1 MANNPN
7 PPPLQSPRPTWARR
21 LYRSLARLCAIV
33 GLITILAIATPLVHW
48 WAIAT
53 AGPIEQPKGD
63 VLIVLS
69 AARDQNGGMSFSS
82 YWRARQAV
90 DAWRAGGFT
99 KVVVSGARVSAIT
112 QFLIAEGVPS
122 DAILVEG
129 ASTSTHQNAI
139 NTARLIQNMP
149 GKRVLLTSDFHMF
162 RALRTFRKAGVDAA
176 PMAVPDAIRNSEEWG
191 GRFSVLQ
198 NLILEN
204 LKIVDYKIHGWI

>member
-1 MANNPN
+1 MSNNSN
-7 PPPLQSPRPTWARR
+7 SLRTPRSTWMRR
-21 LYRSLARLCAIV
+21 LYRTTVRLCAII
-33 GLITILAIATPLVHW
+33 GLITILTITTPLVHW
-48 WAIAT
+48 WAIASS
-53 AGPIEQPKGD
+53 GPIEQPKGD
-63 VLIVLS
+63 ILIVLS

-90 DAWRAGGFT
+90 DAWKSGGFIR
-99 KVVVSGARVSAIT
+99 VVVSGARVSGIT
-112 QFLIAEGVPS
+112 QFLIAEGVPPDS
-122 DAILVEG
+122 ILVEG
-129 ASTSTHQNAI
+129 ASTSTRQNAI

-149 GKRVLLTSDFHMF
+149 GKRVLLTSDFHMY

>member
-1 MANNPN
+1 MSDSPN
-7 PPPLQSPRPTWARR
+7 TTAIKSPRSSWMRR
-21 LYRSLARLCAIV
+21 IYRSIKGLCTFI
-33 GLITILAIATPLVHW
+33 GLVTVLAITTPLVHW
-48 WAIAT
+48 WAIASS
-53 AGPIEQPKGD
+53 GPVEQPKGD
-63 VLIVLS
+63 ILIVLS

-90 DAWRAGGFT
+90 DAWKSGGFT

-122 DAILVEG
+122 DSIIIEG

-149 GKRVLLTSDFHMF
+149 GKRVLLTSDFHMY
-162 RALRTFRKAGVDAA
+162 RALRTFRKAGIDAA

-204 LKIVDYKIHGWI
+204 LKIIDYKIHGWI

>member
-1 MANNPN
+1 M
-7 PPPLQSPRPTWARR
+7 
-21 LYRSLARLCAIV
+21 
-33 GLITILAIATPLVHW
+33 
-48 WAIAT
+48 
-53 AGPIEQPKGD
+53 GPIEQPKGD
-63 VLIVLS
+63 ILIVLS

-90 DAWRAGGFT
+90 DAWKSGGFT

-112 QFLIAEGVPS
+112 QFLIAEGVPPDS
-122 DAILVEG
+122 IVVEG

-149 GKRVLLTSDFHMF
+149 GKRVLLTSDFHMY
-162 RALRTFRKAGVDAA
+162 RALRTFRKAGIDAA

>member
-7 PPPLQSPRPTWARR
+7 TPSPQDQTWPRK
-21 LYRSLARLCAIV
+21 LYRSLARPFAIAGV
-33 GLITILAIATPLVHW
+33 ITILAITTPLVHW

-53 AGPIEQPKGD
+53 TGPIDQPKGD
-63 VLIVLS
+63 ILIVLS

-90 DAWRAGGFT
+90 DAWKSGGFT

-112 QFLIAEGVPS
+112 QYLIAEGIPS
-122 DAILVEG
+122 DAILVES

-139 NTARLIQNMP
+139 NTARLIQNLP
-149 GKRVLLTSDFHMF
+149 GKRVLLTSDFHMY
-162 RALRTFRKAGVDAA
+162 RALRTFRKAGVEAA
-176 PMAVPDAIRNSEEWG
+176 PMAVPDAVRNSEEWG

>member
-1 MANNPN
+1 MSN
-7 PPPLQSPRPTWARR
+7 SPTSIQTPRSSRMRR
-21 LYRSLARLCAIV
+21 LYRTTVRLCAII
-33 GLITILAIATPLVHW
+33 GLITILTLTTPLVHW
-48 WAIAT
+48 WAIASS
-53 AGPIEQPKGD
+53 GPIEQPKGD
-63 VLIVLS
+63 ILIVLS

-90 DAWRAGGFT
+90 DAWKSGGFIR
-99 KVVVSGARVSAIT
+99 VVVSGARVSGIT
-112 QFLIAEGVPS
+112 QFLIAEGVPPDS
-122 DAILVEG
+122 ILVEG
-129 ASTSTHQNAI
+129 ASTSTRQNAI

-149 GKRVLLTSDFHMF
+149 GKRVLLTSDFHMY

>member
-1 MANNPN
+1 MSNSLTSLPT
-7 PPPLQSPRPTWARR
+7 PRPTWIRR
-21 LYRSLARLCAIV
+21 ISRSIV
-33 GLITILAIATPLVHW
+33 GLCTIVGLVTILAITTPLVHW
-48 WAIAT
+48 WAIASM
-53 AGPIEQPKGD
+53 GPIEQPKGD
-63 VLIVLS
+63 ILIVLS

-90 DAWRAGGFT
+90 DAWKSGGFT

-112 QFLIAEGVPS
+112 QFLIAEGVPPDS
-122 DAILVEG
+122 IVVEG

-149 GKRVLLTSDFHMF
+149 GKRVLLTSDFHMY
-162 RALRTFRKAGVDAA
+162 RALRTFRKAGIDAA

>member
-1 MANNPN
+1 MSNS
-7 PPPLQSPRPTWARR
+7 PPSIQTPRSSRMRR
-21 LYRSLARLCAIV
+21 LYRTTVRLCAII
-33 GLITILAIATPLVHW
+33 GLITILTLTTPLVHW
-48 WAIAT
+48 WAIASS
-53 AGPIEQPKGD
+53 GPIEQPKGD
-63 VLIVLS
+63 ILIVLS

-90 DAWRAGGFT
+90 DAWKSGGFIR
-99 KVVVSGARVSAIT
+99 VVVSGARVSGIT
-112 QFLIAEGVPS
+112 QFLIAEGVPPDS
-122 DAILVEG
+122 ILVEG
-129 ASTSTHQNAI
+129 ASTSTRQNAI

-149 GKRVLLTSDFHMF
+149 GKRVLLTSDFHMY